1 MSRLPL
7 TAILMLLLATIA
19 VAQDRSVG
27 SVKKERA
34 ATHKQIDETSG
45 RLEANKQATAK
56 SLRELNAITVE
67 ITEQE
72 EEISRLE
79 RQVRLYD
86 RRIKLM
92 NDSIAQSQERLAR
105 LRQNY
110 GMAVRKMRTHSSA
123 LDRLVFIF
131 SSKSVGEA
139 YRRVRRL
146 RQFAKWRDKQ
156 SADIRAE
163 VARIEERR
171 SSVEQ
176 LKYEQITSR
185 NELTKERKELVTRQN
200 EQSAIVAGL
209 REQEED
215 LKALLAEQNRR
226 AIALDRELDR
236 LIALEQERERQRIE
250 AERRKAEQERERQRL
265 EAERQRQ
272 IEEQRKA
279 EEQRRADERRKAD
292 EAAAAAKA
300 DKSTETPASPAKSN
314 SDASTKAASNQP
326 VAPAVQQPAIDPQ
339 KGTKRNDKDINESTL
354 AADFERK
361 KGKLPYPV
369 SGNCRI
375 VRGFGRQQHPELK
388 HVMTDNGGVDIDAPR
403 GAEARSVA
411 DGKVSAVFRQ
421 DGYDMVVMVRHGKYL
436 TIFVNL
442 SQIYVTVGQVVKAGD
457 PIGKVA
463 TDATTGDRAL
473 LHFEIRNERTK
484 LNPAE
489 WLQTKK

>member
-1 MSRLPL
+1 M
-7 TAILMLLLATIA
+7 
-19 VAQDRSVG
+19 G
-27 SVKKERA
+27 SVKQERTA
-34 ATHKQIDETSG
+34 AHKQIDETSG

-67 ITEQE
+67 ITQQE
-72 EEISRLE
+72 KEISRLE

-86 RRIKLM
+86 RQIKLM
-92 NDSIAQSQERLAR
+92 GDSIAQSQARLAR

-110 GMAVRKMRTHSSA
+110 GTAVRKMRTHSSA
-123 LDRLVFIF
+123 LDRLVFVF

-171 SSVEQ
+171 NSVEQ
-176 LKYEQITSR
+176 LKYEQIKR
-185 NELTKERKELVTRQN
+185 QNELTKVRKGLVERQN

-209 REQEED
+209 QEQEED

-226 AIALDRELDR
+226 AAALDRELDR

-272 IEEQRKA
+272 AEEQRLAEERKA
-279 EEQRRADERRKAD
+279 EEQRKAD
-292 EAAAAAKA
+292 EAAATAAANAAKDA
-300 DKSTETPASPAKSN
+300 ETPASSSQSN
-314 SDASTKAASNQP
+314 STASTASTAAVGKQP
-326 VAPAVQQPAIDPQ
+326 TAPTVEQSAVAPQ
-339 KGTKRNDKDINESTL
+339 KGTQRKDKDINESTL

-388 HVMTDNGGVDIDAPR
+388 HVMTDNGGVDIDAPK

-411 DGKVSAVFRQ
+411 DGRVSAVFRQ

-457 PIGKVA
+457 PIGKIA
-463 TDATTGDRAL
+463 TDSATGDRAL

-484 LNPAE
+484 LNPTE
-489 WLQTKK
+489 WLQAKK